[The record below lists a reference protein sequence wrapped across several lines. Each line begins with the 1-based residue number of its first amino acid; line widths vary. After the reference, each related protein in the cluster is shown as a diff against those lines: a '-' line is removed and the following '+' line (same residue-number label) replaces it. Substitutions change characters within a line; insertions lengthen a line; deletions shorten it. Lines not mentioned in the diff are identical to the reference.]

1 MPMIERCAITQ
12 AAGMLLATGLIFA
25 VSAGAAQQA
34 AQNQEAVIDEIHR
47 LAQEAREEVA
57 AFREQGGNHAD
68 RNHPAVKWSR
78 QLWSLHEKHRGT
90 RAGSLAATLAIR
102 LLISS
107 ERISEAAARADKLAP
122 GDSAWLQV
130 APQFLEAGSRGY
142 DPVYLKTKLRK
153 LIADPSAE
161 ALRPGF
167 YYYLGLAHKRAGED
181 EAGIA
186 AFESVL
192 KLYPESSW
200 AKYAREGVEELSV
213 LGISK
218 PAPAIA
224 ARTREGTTVSF
235 ESYRGRAVL
244 LIFWAST

>member
-1 MPMIERCAITQ
+1 
-12 AAGMLLATGLIFA
+12 MLIAPA
-25 VSAGAAQQA
+25 SAAQQA
-34 AQNQEAVIDEIHR
+34 AQNQEATIDEIYR

-57 AFREQGGNHAD
+57 AFREQGGRNSD
-68 RNHPAVKWSR
+68 PNHPVLKWSR
-78 QLWSLHEKHRGT
+78 ELWSLHQKHRGT
-90 RAGSLAATLAIR
+90 RAGSLAATQAIR
-102 LLISS
+102 LLVSF
-107 ERISEAAARADKLAP
+107 ERISEAAACADKLAP

-130 APQFLEAGSRGY
+130 APLFLEAGSRGY

-167 YYYLGLAHKRAGED
+167 YYYLGLAHERAGED
-181 EAGIA
+181 EAGMA

-213 LGISK
+213 VGIGK
-218 PAPAIA
+218 PAPAIEA
-224 ARTREGTTVSF
+224 QTRDGSRITL